1 MRKRNFFDPSTDKPF
16 KLSRSKV
23 DLFCQC
29 PRCFY
34 LDRKL
39 GVSPPGSAP
48 YTLNNAVDALLKIE
62 FDSYREKGEAHPFLK
77 ANGIEAVPFS
87 HPEIENWRNNKVGI
101 QHLHLPTNFLLFGA
115 IDDVWQLPSGEL
127 IIVDYKAKATDKKIT
142 LEPKKKKDGEIVKTD
157 RYLLGYKRQI
167 EFYQWLFR
175 KNGFKVSN
183 TAIFLF
189 ANAQKERPSF
199 DDQLTFEKALI
210 PHEGDDSWVELTIE
224 AVARCL
230 GSDELPDAAEDCDY
244 CQYRQRAQLIEA
256 AIISPRVES

>member
-1 MRKRNFFDPSTDKPF
+1 MRNKNLFDPNTDEPF

-39 GVSPPGSAP
+39 GISPPGSAP
-48 YTLNNAVDALLKIE
+48 YTLNNAVDALLKKE
-62 FDSYREKGEAHPFLK
+62 FDACREKGEIHPFLK
-77 ANGIEAVPFS
+77 ENGIEAVPFS

-115 IDDVWQLPSGEL
+115 IDDVWQLTSGEL
-127 IIVDYKAKATDKKIT
+127 IIVDYKAKATDKEIT

-175 KNGFKVSN
+175 KNGFKVYN
-183 TAIFLF
+183 TAYFLF
-189 ANAQKERPSF
+189 ANAQKGRSSF
-199 DDQLTFEKALI
+199 DDQLTFEKMLI
-210 PHEGDDSWVELTIE
+210 THEGDGSWIEPTIE
-224 AVARCL
+224 AIAQCL
-230 GSDELPDAAEDCDY
+230 SREKPPEAAVDCDY
-244 CQYRQRAQLIEA
+244 CQYRMKAQQLERTDPGA
-256 AIISPRVES
+256 ES